1 MYVFCTRVVSVIHM
15 LWCIYYFLCVKVSK
29 ASCCHDG
36 FICIPFWQALT
47 SPLTTSLYGRSEEQR
62 LLVSAAIATLE
73 ELFFNCF
80 LFLAALGTGWR
91 MALAPAAA
99 KAQLC
104 WLEFVDYSSL
114 ILQGKW
120 LSNLLTTSQRN
131 KFITRSIFSSLKTS
145 HFTGSR

>member
-1 MYVFCTRVVSVIHM
+1 MDVLRNSDYWFQQ
-15 LWCIYYFLCVKVSK
+15 LLQPW
-29 ASCCHDG
+29 
-36 FICIPFWQALT
+36 
-47 SPLTTSLYGRSEEQR
+47 RSF
-62 LLVSAAIATLE
+62 A
-73 ELFFNCF
+73 F
-80 LFLAALGTGWR
+80 AALGTGWR

-104 WLEFVDYSSL
+104 WLEFVDYLSL

-131 KFITRSIFSSLKTS
+131 KFITRSIFDSLKKS